1 MLLFLGCDSYS
12 GIWPFWDLSCKPGL
26 FLGYLHLSNPWI
38 PIFVLWKIMTPKTSL
53 SSLDSQFLLST
64 RYFLKSHLVYE
75 WLVEKS
81 KMPWKEIILPFDLPS
96 LWSSFSRIC
105 FSNPKCLTGHS
116 TKPLFPQFSLRR
128 IYCFLLRQYSSFT
141 PIFPICL
148 PIYIFLPYWL
158 LFLRGKPPR
167 WMWNSSPCCSL
178 LGIISPEVFS
188 VLTAF

>member
-38 PIFVLWKIMTPKTSL
+38 PIFVLWKSWLLKHLL
-53 SSLDSQFLLST
+53 STLDSQFLLSA
-64 RYFLKSHLVYE
+64 RFFWNLILYVNG
-75 WLVEKS
+75 WL
-81 KMPWKEIILPFDLPS
+81 
-96 LWSSFSRIC
+96 RHQ
-105 FSNPKCLTGHS
+105 KCLERRLYYPLILLLCGPPFLEFVSQTPSALLAIS
-116 TKPLFPQFSLRR
+116 TKPLSPQFSLRR

-141 PIFPICL
+141 PIFPKCL

-158 LFLRGKPPR
+158 LFLRGKAPV
-167 WMWNSSPCCSL
+167 WMWNSFPCSSL
-178 LGIISPEVFS
+178 LGILSPEVFS